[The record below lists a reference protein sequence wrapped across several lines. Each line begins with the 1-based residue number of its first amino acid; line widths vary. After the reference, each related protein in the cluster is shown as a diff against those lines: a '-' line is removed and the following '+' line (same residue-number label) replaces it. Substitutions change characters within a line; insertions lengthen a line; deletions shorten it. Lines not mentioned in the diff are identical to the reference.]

1 MFAIEREIKG
11 TCHYHPPGLIQP
23 LFPGGIY
30 VRGGWLIIHN
40 TRCDPETPLLQLNA
54 IQQLTHLNGML
65 SYHQI
70 CFCQIFWSLGFIRE
84 GACPAWQ
91 GISLTLNKIPGTPGF
106 RSKGWVARSWLHTRR
121 SLESNPG
128 LHAGNNFIRSFH
140 WSSLWASVF
149 FSWGLP
155 QNQKPWLPVCWGH
168 PTGQVSCGPLFFLRM
183 ASMWWQPPPMAP
195 LVAWH
200 HSLFTV
206 LHQLSLLMDSPD
218 VAKWML
224 LMMGWDS
231 WNILKQPF
239 EGVAGWS
246 LFLVISFALQDV
258 KFPLFALGVGTIE
271 QWSTYGPS
279 RVSNDCPGFL
289 GWVKVCVY
297 L

>member
-1 MFAIEREIKG
+1 
-11 TCHYHPPGLIQP
+11 
-23 LFPGGIY
+23 
-30 VRGGWLIIHN
+30 
-40 TRCDPETPLLQLNA
+40 
-54 IQQLTHLNGML
+54 ML

-106 RSKGWVARSWLHTRR
+106 RSKGWVVRSWLHTRR
-121 SLESNPG
+121 SLENNPG
-128 LHAGNNFIRSFH
+128 LHAGNNLTVRSIDH
-140 WSSLWASVF
+140 LCGLLF
-149 FSWGLP
+149 FFLRGVYP
-155 QNQKPWLPVCWGH
+155 RNQKPWLPVCWGH

-183 ASMWWQPPPMAP
+183 ASMWWRPPPMAP

-200 HSLFTV
+200 DRLFTV
-206 LHQLSLLMDSPD
+206 LHQLSLLTIMDGPD

-239 EGVAGWS
+239 EGVAGRS

-258 KFPLFALGVGTIE
+258 KFPLFAPGVGTIE

-289 GWVKVCVY
+289 GLVKVCIY
-297 L
+297 IYM